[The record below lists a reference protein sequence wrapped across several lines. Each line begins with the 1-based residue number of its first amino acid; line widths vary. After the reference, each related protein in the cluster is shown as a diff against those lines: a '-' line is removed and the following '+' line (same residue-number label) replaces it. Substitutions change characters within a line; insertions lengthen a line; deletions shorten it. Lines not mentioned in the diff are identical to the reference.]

1 MTRNEHWRPR
11 TSTDFRWLTDREQRA
26 WRAYL
31 VATARLQEVLDRDLQ
46 AQSGMPHTYYM
57 ILAMLSEAPENGIRM
72 SELAEVLKS
81 SVSRLSHA
89 VRKLE
94 EAGWIRRDAD
104 PTDGRVS
111 YACLTDEGLRVLKE
125 AAPGHV
131 STVVD
136 NVFDRL
142 TDEQVE
148 QLFQISSAILG
159 AVAPD
164 SDPGD
169 LLRPRP

>member
-1 MTRNEHWRPR
+1 MTEENKP
-11 TSTDFRWLTDREQRA
+11 FRWLDDREQKA

-31 VATARLQEVLDRDLQ
+31 VASSRLQEVLDRELQ

-57 ILAMLSEAPENGIRM
+57 ILAMLSEAPEHGIKM
-72 SELAEVLKS
+72 TELAQVLKS

-104 PTDGRVS
+104 PADGRVT
-111 YACLTDEGLRVLKE
+111 YACLTPEGLRVLEE

-131 STVVD
+131 TTVVE

-142 TDEQVE
+142 SDDQVE
-148 QLFQISSAILG
+148 QLYEISASIIG
-159 AVAPD
+159 AVAPET
-164 SDPGD
+164 DPGD
-169 LLRPRP
+169 VLRPRH

>member
-1 MTRNEHWRPR
+1 M
-11 TSTDFRWLTDREQRA
+11 SDKSKDFRWLNDREQRA

-31 VATARLQEVLDRDLQ
+31 VASGRLQEVLDRDLQ
-46 AQSGMPHTYYM
+46 AKSGMPHTYYM
-57 ILAMLSEAPENGIRM
+57 ILAMLSDAPGRGIRM
-72 SELAEVLKS
+72 SELARVLKS

-104 PTDGRVS
+104 PIDGRVT
-111 YACLTDEGLRVLKE
+111 YACLTDEGLRVLQE

-142 TDEQVE
+142 SEQQVE
-148 QLFQISSAILG
+148 QLYDISAAILG
-159 AVAPD
+159 AVAPETNPEKVLQ
-164 SDPGD
+164 PG
-169 LLRPRP
+169 R

>member
-1 MTRNEHWRPR
+1 MTEENKP
-11 TSTDFRWLTDREQRA
+11 FRWLDDREQKA

-31 VATARLQEVLDRDLQ
+31 VASSRLQEVLDRDLQ

-57 ILAMLSEAPENGIRM
+57 ILAMLSEAPEHGIKM
-72 SELAEVLKS
+72 TELAQVLRS

-104 PTDGRVS
+104 PTDGRVT
-111 YACLTDEGLRVLKE
+111 YACLTAEGLRVLQE

-131 STVVD
+131 STVAH

-142 TDEQVE
+142 SEEQVG
-148 QLFQISSAILG
+148 QLYEISAAIMG
-159 AVAPD
+159 AVAPEAD
-164 SDPGD
+164 AGD
-169 LLRPRP
+169 VLRPRH

>member
-1 MTRNEHWRPR
+1 MTEENKP
-11 TSTDFRWLTDREQRA
+11 FRWLDAREQKA

-31 VATARLQEVLDRDLQ
+31 VASSRLQEVLDRELQ

-57 ILAMLSEAPENGIRM
+57 ILAMLSEAPEHGIKM
-72 SELAEVLKS
+72 TELAQVLKS

-104 PTDGRVS
+104 PADGRVT
-111 YACLTDEGLRVLKE
+111 YACLTPEGLRVLKE

-131 STVVD
+131 TTVVD

-142 TDEQVE
+142 SDDQVE
-148 QLFQISSAILG
+148 QLYEISAAIIG
-159 AVAPD
+159 AVAPET
-164 SDPGD
+164 DPGD
-169 LLRPRP
+169 VLRPRH

>member
-1 MTRNEHWRPR
+1 MTE
-11 TSTDFRWLTDREQRA
+11 TTKEFRWLTEREQKA

-31 VATARLQEVLDRDLQ
+31 VASGRLQEVLDRDLQ
-46 AQSGMPHTYYM
+46 AKSGMPHTYYM
-57 ILAMLSEAPENGIRM
+57 ILAMLSEAPQQGIRM

-104 PTDGRVS
+104 PVDGRVT
-111 YACLTDEGLRVLKE
+111 YACLTAEGLRVLEE

-131 STVVD
+131 TTVVD

-142 TDEQVE
+142 TAEQVE
-148 QLFQISSAILG
+148 QLYEISAAILG
-159 AVAPD
+159 AVDPAA
-164 SDPGD
+164 DPGEI
-169 LLRPRP
+169 LRPHS

>member
-1 MTRNEHWRPR
+1 MTQKIKP
-11 TSTDFRWLTDREQRA
+11 FRWLDEREQKA

-31 VATARLQEVLDRDLQ
+31 VASSRLQDVLDRDLQ
-46 AQSGMPHTYYM
+46 RQSGMPHTYYM
-57 ILAMLSEAPENGIRM
+57 ILAMLSESPEHGVKM

-104 PTDGRVS
+104 PGDGRVT
-111 YACLTDEGLRVLKE
+111 YACLTDEGMRVLE
-125 AAPGHV
+125 SAAPGHV
-131 STVVD
+131 TTVVD

-142 TDEQVE
+142 SSEQVD
-148 QLFQISSAILG
+148 QLYEISAAILG
-159 AVAPD
+159 AVAPED
-164 SDPGD
+164 DPAAI
-169 LLRPRP
+169 LRPRN

>member
-1 MTRNEHWRPR
+1 MTEETKP
-11 TSTDFRWLTDREQRA
+11 FRWLDDREQRA

-31 VATARLQEVLDRDLQ
+31 VASSRLQEVLDRDLQ

-57 ILAMLSEAPENGIRM
+57 ILAMLSEAPGHGIRM
-72 SELAEVLKS
+72 TELAQVLKS

-104 PTDGRVS
+104 PADGRVT
-111 YACLTDEGLRVLKE
+111 YACLTEEGLRVLTD
-125 AAPGHV
+125 AAPAHV
-131 STVVD
+131 TTVVD

-142 TDEQVE
+142 SEEQVE
-148 QLFQISSAILG
+148 QLYEISAAILG
-159 AVAPD
+159 AVSPGT
-164 SDPGD
+164 DPGEI
-169 LLRPRP
+169 LRPRH

>member
-1 MTRNEHWRPR
+1 MTDETKP
-11 TSTDFRWLTDREQRA
+11 FRWLDDREQRA

-31 VATARLQEVLDRDLQ
+31 VASGRLQEVLDRDLQ
-46 AQSGMPHTYYM
+46 AKSGMPHTYYM
-57 ILAMLSEAPENGIRM
+57 ILAMLSEAPEHGIKM
-72 SELAEVLKS
+72 TDLAQVLKS

-104 PTDGRVS
+104 PADGRVT
-111 YACLTDEGLRVLKE
+111 YACLTAEGLRVLQE

-131 STVVD
+131 STVVE

-142 TDEQVE
+142 SDDQVE
-148 QLFQISSAILG
+148 QLYEISAAILG
-159 AVAPD
+159 AVAPGT
-164 SDPGD
+164 DPGD
-169 LLRPRP
+169 VLRPQR

>member
-1 MTRNEHWRPR
+1 MTEENKP
-11 TSTDFRWLTDREQRA
+11 FRWLDDREQKA

-31 VATARLQEVLDRDLQ
+31 VATSRLQEVLDRDLQ
-46 AQSGMPHTYYM
+46 AKSGMPHTYYM
-57 ILAMLSEAPENGIRM
+57 ILAMLSEAPEHGIKM
-72 SELAEVLKS
+72 TELAQVLKS

-104 PTDGRVS
+104 PADGRVT
-111 YACLTDEGLRVLKE
+111 YACLTAEGLRVLEE

-131 STVVD
+131 TTVVD

-148 QLFQISSAILG
+148 QLYDISAAIIG
-159 AVAPD
+159 AVAPET
-164 SDPGD
+164 DPGEV
-169 LLRPRP
+169 LRPRH

>member
-1 MTRNEHWRPR
+1 MTDQSKP
-11 TSTDFRWLTDREQRA
+11 FRWLDDREQKA

-31 VATARLQEVLDRDLQ
+31 VATSRLQEVIDRDLQ

-57 ILAMLSEAPENGIRM
+57 ILAMLSEAPENGVRM
-72 SELAEVLKS
+72 TELARVLRS

-94 EAGWIRRDAD
+94 EAGLIRRDAD
-104 PTDGRVS
+104 PDDGRVT
-111 YACLTDEGLRVLKE
+111 YACLTEEGWRVLKE

-131 STVVD
+131 TTVVD

-142 TDEQVE
+142 SEEQVG
-148 QLFQISSAILG
+148 QLYEISAAIIG
-159 AVAPD
+159 AVAPEA
-164 SDPGD
+164 DPGD
-169 LLRPRP
+169 VLRPRR

>member
-1 MTRNEHWRPR
+1 MTEENKP
-11 TSTDFRWLTDREQRA
+11 FRWLDDREQKA

-31 VATARLQEVLDRDLQ
+31 VASSRLQEVLDRELQ

-57 ILAMLSEAPENGIRM
+57 ILAMLSEAPEHGIKM
-72 SELAEVLKS
+72 TELAQVLKS

-89 VRKLE
+89 VRRLE

-104 PTDGRVS
+104 PADGRVT
-111 YACLTDEGLRVLKE
+111 YACLTPEGLRVLEK

-131 STVVD
+131 TTVVD

-142 TDEQVE
+142 SDDQVE
-148 QLFQISSAILG
+148 QLYEISAAIIG
-159 AVAPD
+159 AVAPET
-164 SDPGD
+164 DPGD
-169 LLRPRP
+169 VLRPRH

>member
-1 MTRNEHWRPR
+1 MSEVTKP
-11 TSTDFRWLTDREQRA
+11 FRWLNDREQRA

-31 VATARLQEVLDRDLQ
+31 VASNRLQEVLDRDLQ
-46 AQSGMPHTYYM
+46 RQSGMPHAYYM
-57 ILAMLSEAPENGIRM
+57 ILAMLSEAPQRQVKM
-72 SELAEVLKS
+72 TELAHVLKS

-94 EAGWIRRDAD
+94 ETGWLKREAD

-111 YACLTDEGLRVLKE
+111 YVRLTDEGLRVLVE

-131 STVVD
+131 RTVVD

-142 TDEQVE
+142 SPEQVE
-148 QLFQISSAILG
+148 QLYQISAAILR
-159 AVAPD
+159 AVSPED
-164 SDPGD
+164 DPGAI
-169 LLRPRP
+169 LRP

>member
-1 MTRNEHWRPR
+1 MTDETKP
-11 TSTDFRWLTDREQRA
+11 FRWLDDREQRA

-31 VATARLQEVLDRDLQ
+31 VASGRLQEVLDRDLQ
-46 AQSGMPHTYYM
+46 AKSGMPHTYYM
-57 ILAMLSEAPENGIRM
+57 ILAMLSEAPEHGIKM
-72 SELAEVLKS
+72 TELAQVLKS

-104 PTDGRVS
+104 PADGRVT
-111 YACLTDEGLRVLKE
+111 YACLTAEGLRVLQE

-131 STVVD
+131 STVVE

-142 TDEQVE
+142 SDEQVE
-148 QLFQISSAILG
+148 QLYEISAAILG

-164 SDPGD
+164 TDPGD
-169 LLRPRP
+169 VLRPQR

>member
-1 MTRNEHWRPR
+1 MTDESKP
-11 TSTDFRWLTDREQRA
+11 FRWLDDREQKA

-31 VATARLQEVLDRDLQ
+31 VATSRLQEVLDRELQ

-57 ILAMLSEAPENGIRM
+57 ILAMLSEAPEHGIKM
-72 SELAEVLKS
+72 TDLAQVLKS

-104 PTDGRVS
+104 PTDGRVT
-111 YACLTDEGLRVLKE
+111 YACLTDEGMKVLTE

-131 STVVD
+131 STVVE

-142 TDEQVE
+142 SPEQVG
-148 QLFQISSAILG
+148 QLYEISAAILG
-159 AVAPD
+159 AVAPGD
-164 SDPGD
+164 DPSDI
-169 LLRPRP
+169 LRPRH

>member
-1 MTRNEHWRPR
+1 MTDESKP
-11 TSTDFRWLTDREQRA
+11 FRWLDDREQKA

-31 VATARLQEVLDRDLQ
+31 VATSRLQEVLDRELQ

-57 ILAMLSEAPENGIRM
+57 ILAMVSEAPEHGIKM
-72 SELAEVLKS
+72 TDLAQVLKS

-104 PTDGRVS
+104 PTDGRVT
-111 YACLTDEGLRVLKE
+111 YACLTEEGQRVLKD

-131 STVVD
+131 TTVVN

-142 TDEQVE
+142 SHEQVG
-148 QLFQISSAILG
+148 QLYEISAAIIG
-159 AVAPD
+159 AVSPET
-164 SDPGD
+164 DPGD
-169 LLRPRP
+169 VLRPRR

>member
-1 MTRNEHWRPR
+1 MTEESKP
-11 TSTDFRWLTDREQRA
+11 FRWLDDREQRA

-31 VATARLQEVLDRDLQ
+31 VASSRLQEVLDRELQ

-57 ILAMLSEAPENGIRM
+57 ILAMLSEAPEHGIKM
-72 SELAEVLKS
+72 TELAQVLKS

-104 PTDGRVS
+104 PADGRVT
-111 YACLTDEGLRVLKE
+111 YACLTPEGLRVLKE

-131 STVVD
+131 TTVVD

-142 TDEQVE
+142 SDDQVE
-148 QLFQISSAILG
+148 QLYEISAAIIG
-159 AVAPD
+159 AVAPETD
-164 SDPGD
+164 PSDV
-169 LLRPRP
+169 LRPRH